1 MKKETIIE
9 TANSMGRNI
18 ALDVFL
24 EKLIFIDKIEKGLA
38 QLESNETV
46 SHSEVENYFKKKWKK

>member
-38 QLESNETV
+38 QVENNETV
-46 SHSEVENYFKKKWKK
+46 SHREVENYFKKKWKK